1 MQRNKLKKICC
12 WQKVKPQVN
21 PESKPRV
28 KLALGRVW
36 SVLYVQQRLT
46 STWGRTL
53 YIQVTPHKD
62 SQRSLSAHTCYLQQ
76 THTYFRG
83 PTLYIHV
90 HVISNKYKHV
100 KRPLSVHTCYLQQT
114 NTYIKA
120 ILCTYMLHLTNTHIV
135 LRSQSPQVT
144 NKLLFSGSSSPC
156 CSIHAGNICQT
167 TSSQWELYRNR
178 LNKDTPDDSITALL

>member
-1 MQRNKLKKICC
+1 MSN
-12 WQKVKPQVN
+12 
-21 PESKPRV
+21 
-28 KLALGRVW
+28 
-36 SVLYVQQRLT
+36 
-46 STWGRTL
+46 
-53 YIQVTPHKD
+53 KD
-62 SQRSLSAHTCYLQQ
+62 SHLLEAVLCKYKLPLTK
-76 THTYFRG
+76 THRG
-83 PTLYIHV
+83 PSLHIHV
-90 HVISNKYKHV
+90 TSNKRTHISEALHCTYMYMSSPTNTSML
-100 KRPLSVHTCYLQQT
+100 RGPFSVHTCYLQQT